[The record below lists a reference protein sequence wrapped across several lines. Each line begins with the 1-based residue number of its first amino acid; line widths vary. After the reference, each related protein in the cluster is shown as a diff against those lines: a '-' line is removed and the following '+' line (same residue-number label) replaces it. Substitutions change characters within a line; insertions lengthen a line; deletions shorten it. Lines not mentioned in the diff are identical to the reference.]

1 MTRVALLLAVA
12 SFAGAATPVHWDEL
26 PQALKGQT
34 IVVSTIQGE
43 VHQGRF
49 AGSRPD
55 TLLLK
60 EGQTVEIA
68 RESIVSIRRVFHVR
82 GNHLKRFEECL
93 GDVVGVELLFLVTEY
108 FPLGVV
114 ALPVTGVVALG
125 ALPVLAIWDTFDRQR
140 REQNIVLLP
149 DPAPEVSQ

>member
-1 MTRVALLLAVA
+1 MTRVALLFAVA
-12 SFAGAATPVHWDEL
+12 SLAGAATPVHWDVL
-26 PQALKGQT
+26 QQALKGQT

-55 TLLLK
+55 ALLLK
-60 EGQTVEIA
+60 EGQTVEIP

-82 GNHLKRFEECL
+82 GHHLKKFGECL
-93 GDVVGVELLFLVTEY
+93 GDVVGVELLCLFSEY
-108 FPLGVV
+108 LPIGVV
-114 ALPVTGVVALG
+114 ALPVTGAVALG

>member
-68 RESIVSIRRVFHVR
+68 RESIVSIRRVYRVR
-82 GNHLKRFEECL
+82 GNQLRSFE
-93 GDVVGVELLFLVTEY
+93 GRVGALAAIEAICLVTPY
-108 FPLGVV
+108 LPLALV